1 MQASLL
7 PNGHLVGTG
16 EASRQSLSQSPE
28 LGRHDNKQ
36 MGAREMGERSQR
48 EAGRCTI
55 ISDLVTCSSHDTQT
69 CGYPVCFTDQR
80 TQYLLSTSIPLTQT
94 GSTSPHT
101 HTHTHTHT
109 QVHTLPHTHILS
121 HTHNL
126 TQPHTLLT
134 HSSHTLTHPHI
145 LLTHLH
151 TSLAHSLHTPQT
163 HTLFTPS
170 HTQSLHTHTYPHIN
184 KHTLHT
190 LTHTQPHTLLT
201 CTHTHTQSQSLQEWR
216 HRKHGDPGAGLTH
229 QACAA
234 CGKGPESQLSSVTG
248 VSTHWEPQGHL
259 EAPWEQG
266 RHGGDLGWPPRSR
279 SNLTAL

>member
-1 MQASLL
+1 MRL
-7 PNGHLVGTG
+7 
-16 EASRQSLSQSPE
+16 
-28 LGRHDNKQ
+28 
-36 MGAREMGERSQR
+36 
-48 EAGRCTI
+48 AGRASHRAQCWADTTSRWEPERWGRGGRERQAGVQLSLI
-55 ISDLVTCSSHDTQT
+55 QLHAAATTPRPVDTLCASQTNGLSTCSAAQFLSHRQA
-69 CGYPVCFTDQR
+69 PP
-80 TQYLLSTSIPLTQT
+80 PLTHT
-94 GSTSPHT
+94 HIHT

-109 QVHTLPHTHILS
+109 GSHTPPYTHILS

-151 TSLAHSLHTPQT
+151 TSLAHSSHSPQT

-216 HRKHGDPGAGLTH
+216 HRKHGDPGAALTH
-229 QACAA
+229 QAYAA
-234 CGKGPESQLSSVTG
+234 CVKSPS
-248 VSTHWEPQGHL
+248 
-259 EAPWEQG
+259 
-266 RHGGDLGWPPRSR
+266 
-279 SNLTAL
+279 